1 MRFTKEQNIE
11 ILNRYNAFL
20 GQTMKETGIDWL
32 DIKDWI
38 RRWENRQKAAHK
50 KLMKEVFC
58 DECNNN

>member
-11 ILNRYNAFL
+11 ILNRYNTFL

>member
-1 MRFTKEQNIE
+1 MRFTKVQNIE

-20 GQTMKETGIDWL
+20 VQTMKETGIDWL

-50 KLMKEVFC
+50 KLMKEVFG

>member
-20 GQTMKETGIDWL
+20 AQTMKETGIDWL

-38 RRWENRQKAAHK
+38 RRWENRQRATHK